1 MTNQMKSHIKIGD
14 KVQVIAGNQK
24 GFIGVV
30 NSIIKKKSIVF
41 IEGILPRVKYMKNPQ
56 GGEQKRVELQV
67 PIHIS
72 NVMLWDN
79 ESNKSSRIGY
89 KLIDTKKQRYFK
101 KSGNIVA

>member
-1 MTNQMKSHIKIGD
+1 
-14 KVQVIAGNQK
+14 
-24 GFIGVV
+24 
-30 NSIIKKKSIVF
+30 
-41 IEGILPRVKYMKNPQ
+41 MKNPQ